1 MLRECARVLR
11 PGGILAGYLIHTT
24 PGLSDAEEEL
34 ACELG
39 PSSVSGA
46 SSPHALFVEAGFE
59 PVTSEDLTEEFRQT
73 CSALGSARDAL
84 EVELREA
91 EGDEIYEEERR
102 KEVDMRK
109 GMDGGL
115 LVRSLLVARKA

>member
-73 CSALGSARDAL
+73 CSALGSARDTL

-102 KEVDMRK
+102 KEVDMRR